1 MNKKIRVY
9 EIWAGGECLA
19 SFTDREKAI
28 NRYNEIK
35 GQYREIAVSYYDVK
49 VAQWVT
55 FIF

>member
-35 GQYREIAVSYYDVK
+35 GQYKEIAVSCYDVK
-49 VAQWVT
+49 VT
-55 FIF
+55 H

>member
-19 SFTDREKAI
+19 SFTDRQKAI

-35 GQYREIAVSYYDVK
+35 GQYREIVVSCYDVK
-49 VAQWVT
+49 VT
-55 FIF
+55 H